1 MRLGMAG
8 LAAPRVS
15 HRESRQERGA
25 VRGDVHVPGNEREAG
40 HGGAERV
47 R

>member
-1 MRLGMAG
+1 MNGG

-15 HRESRQERGA
+15 HRESRQERRGA
-25 VRGDVHVPGNEREAG
+25 LRGDVHVPRNEREAG